1 MDGWGGH
8 HLHLLSKLNAAKTKP
23 IRGCVPP
30 EGMPGEVAPPP
41 VKYSYRKKGGG
52 VGTDTDKASGSNT
65 YLREMQGT
73 GNMPT
78 KVTGM

>member
-1 MDGWGGH
+1 
-8 HLHLLSKLNAAKTKP
+8 
-23 IRGCVPP
+23 
-30 EGMPGEVAPPP
+30 VAPPP